1 MITNSC
7 DNFEIETEG
16 SEKILRINC
25 IGCLNY
31 PSIEDSEVCMEKII
45 NHLIKISGVSTIIL
59 ASDMNFVYP
68 PDQTNLLDELAQV
81 YLKLDQE
88 YEILKYPLVNNPLLA
103 KQIVDSMSVI
113 KEIFLNYFKKDP
125 ISAYVRAIRA
135 YREEKAKN
143 KDYEGDYKKIS
154 DLQLIKLEAIKKELL
169 STKLIKSVEDKLEG
183 YKLGTR
189 ELYREFFEPLIKP
202 NFMFTRLMMEPPL
215 KAKEVDS
222 YNIGKV
228 DKTEV
233 VIYDVADEVS
243 KKYFIHPPEFEL
255 SDEEYELL
263 SSARE
268 VLAKHK
274 PKKEEFT
281 DPVRM
286 RDIFYK
292 ISRDL
297 IEEVAKARNMKITFS
312 NVEKIAR
319 MLVRL
324 TVGFGMIEILL
335 EDEKVEDIYINS
347 PIGSIPI
354 ILKHADYGELR
365 TNIIPSVRDSFG
377 WASRFRMMSG
387 RPLDDANP
395 VLDTELETPAFRSRV
410 SIVQEPL
417 SPRGLSFV
425 FRRHRERP
433 FTLPLLINWKSL
445 TPLAAGLIWFLVDGG
460 RAMMVAGTRGSG
472 KSSILGALMVTI
484 MRKFRIIT
492 VEDTLELPVN
502 YLKNLSFNILGLK
515 VGSALASTSSEMDAT
530 KGIRTTLRLGDSALI
545 VGEVRS
551 TEAVALYEAMRVGA
565 LANVV
570 AGTIHGDS
578 AYGVFDRVVHDL
590 GVPVTSFKAT
600 DIIIIAQKI
609 KTPDGL
615 TEIRR
620 ITNIVEVRKLWEKD
634 PFLEKGFLNLMSYD
648 AKEDKLKPE
657 RALIEGQSEVIK
669 SIAGNV
675 REWAGKWELVW
686 DEIVTRSKAYELLV
700 KYANENKKSEMF
712 ESDFV
717 VLAND
722 NYHKFFEK
730 LKNEQGYPESK
741 DLLFLFEEW
750 LKSAVKKFGKSVV

>member
-1 MITNSC
+1 MNDGSC
-7 DNFEIETEG
+7 DNFEIESEG

-25 IGCLNY
+25 IGCLHY
-31 PSIEDSEVCMEKII
+31 PSIEDSSFCMEKII
-45 NHLIKISGVSTIIL
+45 DHLIRISGVSTIIL
-59 ASDMNFVYP
+59 SSDMNFVYP
-68 PDQTNLLDELAQV
+68 PDQTAMLDEVAQCF
-81 YLKLDQE
+81 LKLEQE
-88 YEILKYPLVNNPLLA
+88 DEILKFPLVNNPLLS
-103 KQIVDSMSVI
+103 KQIVESMSVI
-113 KEIFLNYFKKDP
+113 KEIMLNHFKKDP
-125 ISAYVRAIRA
+125 IGAYVRTVRA
-135 YREEKAKN
+135 YREEKARN
-143 KDYEGDYKKIS
+143 AGYKDDYKKLS
-154 DLQLIKLEAIKKELL
+154 DLQMMKLETIKKGLGKV
-169 STKLIKSVEDKLEG
+169 SMITSVEEKLEG
-183 YKLGTR
+183 YRIGDR
-189 ELYREFFEPLIKP
+189 EIYREFFEPLIKP
-202 NFMFTRLMMEPPL
+202 NFMFSRLMLEPPL
-215 KAKEVDS
+215 KAKEIDS
-222 YNIGKV
+222 YDIGKK
-228 DKTEV
+228 DRTEV
-233 VIYDVADEVS
+233 VIYDVPDEVS

-255 SDEEYELL
+255 SDEEYDLL
-263 SSARE
+263 SAARE
-268 VLAKHK
+268 ILAKHK

-281 DPVRM
+281 DPSRM

-297 IEEVAKARNMKITFS
+297 VEELAKSMELKVSFS
-312 NVEKIAR
+312 IIEKIAR
-319 MLVRL
+319 ILVRL

-335 EDEKVEDIYINS
+335 EDDKVEDIYINA
-347 PIGSIPI
+347 PIGVMPI
-354 ILKHADYGELR
+354 ILKHAVYGELR
-365 TNIIPSVRDSFG
+365 TNIIPNMRDSFG

-395 VLDTELETPAFRSRV
+395 VLDTELETPNFRARV
-410 SIVQEPL
+410 SVVQEPL
-417 SPRGLSFV
+417 SPKGLSFV

-433 FTLPLLINWKSL
+433 FTLPLLMSWKSL
-445 TPLAAGLIWFLVDGG
+445 TPLAAGLLWFLVDGG
-460 RAMMVAGTRGSG
+460 RTMLVAGTRGSG
-472 KSSILGALMVTI
+472 KSSILGSLMVTI

-502 YLKNLSFNILGLK
+502 YLRNLNFNILGMK
-515 VGSALASTSSEMDAT
+515 VGSALNSSSSELNAT
-530 KGIRTTLRLGDSALI
+530 AGIRTTLRLGDSALI

-600 DIIIIAQKI
+600 DIILIAQKI

-620 ITNIVEVRKLWEKD
+620 ITNLVEVRKHWEKD
-634 PFLEKGFLNLMSYD
+634 PFLEKGFLSLMTYD

-657 RALIEGQSEVIK
+657 RALVEGQSEVIK
-669 SIAGNV
+669 GIAGNV

-686 DEIVTRSKAYELLV
+686 EEIITRSKVYEMLL
-700 KYANENKKSEMF
+700 KYSKENKRPEML
-712 ESDFV
+712 EADFV

-722 NYHKFFEK
+722 TYHKSFEK

-750 LKSAVKKFGKSVV
+750 LKSMVKKLGK

>member
-1 MITNSC
+1 MEHNSC
-7 DNFEIETEG
+7 NNFEIEAEG
-16 SEKILRINC
+16 SEKILKVNC
-25 IGCLNY
+25 IGCIHY
-31 PSIEDSEVCMEKII
+31 PSIEDSEVCMENII
-45 NHLIKISGVSTIIL
+45 THLTSISGVSTIVL
-59 ASDMNFVYP
+59 SFDMNFVYP
-68 PDQTNLLDELAQV
+68 PDQTLMLDELAQC
-81 YLKLDQE
+81 YLKLEQE
-88 YEILKYPLVNNPLLA
+88 YEILKYPVFGSPMLA
-103 KQIVDSMSVI
+103 KQGIDALAVI
-113 KEIFLNYFKKDP
+113 KDIFLNYFKKDP
-125 ISAYVRAIRA
+125 LSAYVRAVRA

-154 DLQLIKLEAIKKELL
+154 DLQLEKLQAIKDEMSKT
-169 STKLIKSVEDKLEG
+169 SLIKAVEKNLEG
-183 YKLGTR
+183 YKLGDR
-189 ELYREFFEPLIKP
+189 ELYRQFFEPSIKP
-202 NFMFTRLMMEPPL
+202 NFMFTRLMMEPPI
-215 KAKEVDS
+215 KAKEIDS
-222 YNIGKV
+222 YNIGKS

-233 VIYDVADEVS
+233 VIYDVPDEVA
-243 KKYFIHPPEFEL
+243 KKYYIHPPEFEL

-263 SSARE
+263 NSARE
-268 VLAKHK
+268 ILAKHK

-281 DPVRM
+281 DPSRM
-286 RDIFYK
+286 RDIFFR

-297 IEEVAKARNMKITFS
+297 VEEVAKSRNIKVSFA
-312 NVEKIAR
+312 NAEKIAR

-335 EDEKVEDIYINS
+335 EDEKIEDVYVNA
-347 PIGSIPI
+347 PIGASPI

-365 TNIIPSVRDSFG
+365 TNIIPNIKDAFG

-395 VLDTELETPAFRSRV
+395 VLDTELETPEFRSRV

-417 SPRGLSFV
+417 SPKGLTFV

-433 FTLPLLINWKSL
+433 FTLPLLINWKSI
-445 TPLAAGLIWFLVDGG
+445 TPLAAGLLWFLVDGG
-460 RAMMVAGTRGSG
+460 RTMMVAGTRGSG
-472 KSSILGALMVTI
+472 KSSILGSLMVTI
-484 MRKFRIIT
+484 MRKFRIIS
-492 VEDTLELPVN
+492 VEDTLELPIN
-502 YLKNLSFNILGLK
+502 YLKNLNFNLVSMK
-515 VGSALASTSSEMDAT
+515 VGSALASSSSEMDAT
-530 KGIRTTLRLGDSALI
+530 AGIRTTLRLGDSALF

-615 TEIRR
+615 SEIRR
-620 ITNIVEVRKLWEKD
+620 VTNIVEVRKHWEKD
-634 PFLEKGFLNLMSYD
+634 PFLEKGFLSLMTYD
-648 AKEDKLKPE
+648 AREDKLKPE

-686 DEIVTRSKAYELLV
+686 DEIMTRSKAYELLL
-700 KYANENKKSEMF
+700 KYSKDIKKSELL

-717 VLAND
+717 VIAND
-722 NYHKFFEK
+722 AYHRIFEK

-741 DLLFLFEEW
+741 DLLFMFEDW
-750 LKSAVKKFGKSVV
+750 IKGAVKRFGKTY

>member
-1 MITNSC
+1 MEHNC
-7 DNFEIETEG
+7 DNFEIEAEG
-16 SEKILRINC
+16 SEKILKVNC
-25 IGCLNY
+25 VGCIHY
-31 PSIEDSEVCMEKII
+31 PSIEDSEVCMENIVTK
-45 NHLIKISGVSTIIL
+45 LTSISGVSTIIL
-59 ASDMNFVYP
+59 SSDMNFVYP
-68 PDQTNLLDELAQV
+68 PDQTLMLDELAQC
-81 YLKLDQE
+81 YLKLEQE
-88 YEILKYPLVNNPLLA
+88 YEILKYPVFGSPMLA
-103 KQIVDSMSVI
+103 KQGIDSLAVI

-125 ISAYVRAIRA
+125 ISAYVRALRA

-143 KDYEGDYKKIS
+143 ETYSGDYKNIS
-154 DLQLIKLEAIKKELL
+154 DLQIEKLQAIKDELSSTSLIKAVLKN
-169 STKLIKSVEDKLEG
+169 LEG
-183 YKLGTR
+183 YKLGDR
-189 ELYREFFEPLIKP
+189 ELYRQFFEPLIKP
-202 NFMFTRLMMEPPL
+202 NFMFTRLMMEPPI
-215 KAKEVDS
+215 KAKEIDS

-228 DKTEV
+228 DKTEI
-233 VIYDVADEVS
+233 VIYDVPDEVV
-243 KKYFIHPPEFEL
+243 KKYYIHPPEFEL

-263 SSARE
+263 NSARE
-268 VLAKHK
+268 ILAKHK

-281 DPVRM
+281 DPSRM
-286 RDIFYK
+286 RDIFFR

-297 IEEVAKARNMKITFS
+297 VEEVAKSRNIKVSFA
-312 NVEKIAR
+312 NAEKIAR

-335 EDEKVEDIYINS
+335 EDEKIEDIYVNA
-347 PIGSIPI
+347 PIGTSPI
-354 ILKHADYGELR
+354 ILKHANYGELR
-365 TNIIPSVRDSFG
+365 TNIIPNIKDAFG

-395 VLDTELETPAFRSRV
+395 VLDTELETPEFRSRV

-417 SPRGLSFV
+417 SPKGLTFV

-433 FTLPLLINWKSL
+433 FTLPLLINWKSI

-460 RAMMVAGTRGSG
+460 RTMMVAGTRGSG
-472 KSSILGALMVTI
+472 KSSILGSLMVTI
-484 MRKFRIIT
+484 MRKFRIIS
-492 VEDTLELPVN
+492 VEDTLELPIN
-502 YLKNLSFNILGLK
+502 YLKNLNFNLVSMK
-515 VGSALASTSSEMDAT
+515 VGSALASSSSEMDAT
-530 KGIRTTLRLGDSALI
+530 AGIRTTLRLGDSALF

-615 TEIRR
+615 SEIRR
-620 ITNIVEVRKLWEKD
+620 VTNIVEVRKHWEKD
-634 PFLEKGFLNLMSYD
+634 PFLEKGFLPLMTYD

-686 DEIVTRSKAYELLV
+686 DEIMTRSKAYEILI
-700 KYANENKKSEMF
+700 KYSKEIKKSELL

-717 VLAND
+717 VIAND
-722 NYHKFFEK
+722 AYHRIFEK
-730 LKNEQGYPESK
+730 LKNEQGYPDSK
-741 DLLFLFEEW
+741 DLLFMFEDW
-750 LKSAVKKFGKSVV
+750 IKGAVKRFGKTY

>member
-1 MITNSC
+1 MIGNSC

-16 SEKILRINC
+16 SDKILRVNC

-31 PSIEDSEVCMEKII
+31 PSIEDSETCMEKII
-45 NHLIKISGVSTIIL
+45 DHLISVSGISTIIL
-59 ASDMNFVYP
+59 SSDMNFVYP
-68 PDQTNLLDELAQV
+68 PDQTNLLDELAQCF
-81 YLKLDQE
+81 LKLEQE
-88 YEILKYPLVNNPLLA
+88 HEILKYPLVNNPLLA

-113 KEIFLNYFKKDP
+113 KEIILNYFKKDP
-125 ISAYVRAIRA
+125 IGTYVKTIRA

-143 KDYEGDYKKIS
+143 ENYKDDFKEIS
-154 DLQLIKLEAIKKELL
+154 DLQLSKLETIKDELGN
-169 STKLIKSVEDKLEG
+169 TTLIKSIGDRIEG
-183 YKLGTR
+183 YKIGDR
-189 ELYREFFEPLIKP
+189 EIYREFFEPSIKP

-215 KAKEVDS
+215 KAKEIDS
-222 YNIGKV
+222 YNIGKF

-233 VIYDVADEVS
+233 VIYDVPDEVS

-255 SDEEYELL
+255 SDDDYELL
-263 SSARE
+263 TAARE

-286 RDIFYK
+286 RNIFFK

-297 IEEVAKARNMKITFS
+297 IEEIAKARNIKITFA
-312 NVEKIAR
+312 NVERIAR

-335 EDEKVEDIYINS
+335 EDERVEDIYVNA
-347 PIGSIPI
+347 PIGSMPI

-365 TNIIPSVRDSFG
+365 TNIIPNVKDSFG

-395 VLDTELETPAFRSRV
+395 LLDTELETPNFRARV

-417 SPRGLSFV
+417 SPQGLSFV

-433 FTLPLLINWKSL
+433 FTLPLLISWKSI
-445 TPLAAGLIWFLVDGG
+445 TPLAAGVLWFLIDGG
-460 RAMMVAGTRGSG
+460 RSMMVAGTRGSG
-472 KSSILGALMVTI
+472 KSSILGAIMVTI

-492 VEDTLELPVN
+492 VEDTLELPVT
-502 YLKNLSFNILGLK
+502 YLKNLNFDIMGLK
-515 VGSALASTSSEMDAT
+515 VGSALTGSSSEMDAT
-530 KGIRTTLRLGDSALI
+530 KGIRATLRLGDSALF

-600 DIIIIAQKI
+600 DIIMIAQKI

-615 TEIRR
+615 NEIRR
-620 ITNIVEVRKLWEKD
+620 ITNIVEVRKHWEKD
-634 PFLEKGFLNLMSYD
+634 PFLEKGFLSLMTYD

-675 REWAGKWELVW
+675 REWAGKWDLVW
-686 DEIVTRSKAYELLV
+686 DEIVTRSKACELIV
-700 KYANENKKSEMF
+700 KYSKENKKPEML

-717 VLAND
+717 VVAND
-722 NYHKFFEK
+722 AYHKFFEK

-750 LKSAVKKFGKSVV
+750 LKNRVKKIGKGII